1 MRYTDYINLVKPRNP
16 EFAEY
21 VNRKISNSNEIGY
34 DLSLSFGMKE
44 ETRVKFGKLFKDM
57 V

>member
-44 ETRVKFGKLFKDM
+44 ETKVKFGKLFKDM